1 MTYSKVFKE
10 KSGGETQVPF
20 YVAIIASFV
29 RVYTKTSVLGGDPI
43 GLVLFDEV
51 FDKMDAN
58 RMHSMMNFINSMPLQ
73 VIIACP
79 PQRMDILQKFAK
91 TTLIMVRQG
100 TKASV
105 LPMIQNEEV
114 EQ

>member
-1 MTYSKVFKE
+1 
-10 KSGGETQVPF
+10 
-20 YVAIIASFV
+20 
-29 RVYTKTSVLGGDPI
+29 
-43 GLVLFDEV
+43 
-51 FDKMDAN
+51 
-58 RMHSMMNFINSMPLQ
+58 MHAMMSFINSMPLQ

-105 LPMIQNEEV
+105 LPLIKKEED
-114 EQ
+114 EEEDEE